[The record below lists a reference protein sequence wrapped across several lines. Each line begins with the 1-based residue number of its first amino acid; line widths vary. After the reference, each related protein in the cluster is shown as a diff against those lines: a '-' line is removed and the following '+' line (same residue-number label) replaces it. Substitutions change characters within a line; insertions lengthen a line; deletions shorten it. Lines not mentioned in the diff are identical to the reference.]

1 MLLYHVQYAY
11 YFPIHI
17 LSNYAIASWLRRSA
31 LIVAIQFT
39 FVWIC
44 FPAFVNIR
52 RCSREGKASVNQ
64 YVASVLWRVSL
75 RSRTGADVVQ

>member
-1 MLLYHVQYAY
+1 MLLYHVQYAC

-17 LSNYAIASWLRRSA
+17 LISCVIAGWLCRFA
-31 LIVAIQFT
+31 FIVAIQFT
-39 FVWIC
+39 FVCTC

-52 RCSREGKASVNQ
+52 RCSRGGKASVNK
-64 YVASVLWRVSL
+64 YIASVLWRVSL